1 MPQDKPFSVD
11 FDALDDFL
19 SDLVKKYE
27 DDETAKSILDKA
39 NFSPSQLKVIR
50 LIVIAALQA
59 YDLQKQQ

>member
-11 FDALDDFL
+11 FDTLDDFL
-19 SDLVKKYE
+19 SGLIQKYE

-39 NFSPSQLKVIR
+39 EFSSDQLKVIR